1 MKKFLYITHIDYIT
15 QIRIGSIMLCFLI
28 IATWNQWRYDLGGII
43 FIVFGTEFLVRYIKT
58 MGVYIDNKSV
68 LFKTCFS
75 RKATCV
81 EEIVAIKIERAI
93 QESINWPSFYL
104 KDNRGNQLFEMIA
117 VSKYDADML
126 QPARGH
132 TDFIY

>member
-1 MKKFLYITHIDYIT
+1 
-15 QIRIGSIMLCFLI
+15 
-28 IATWNQWRYDLGGII
+28 
-43 FIVFGTEFLVRYIKT
+43 

-93 QESINWPSFYL
+93 QKSINWPAFYL

-132 TDFIY
+132 TDFIAKFKEHVLFFSIYDQSVIDYLLTLNPNIIVF